1 MIFYLVLMI
10 EKLKLYFTGFSHLLY
25 PHNCEGCGT
34 DVLNETDILCT
45 KCLHQLPE
53 TGFCNTP
60 DNPVEKTFYGRLNF
74 SNAAAAYYFTKDSL
88 LQHLMV
94 QLKYRNNKEAGFY
107 LGKQLGYLLQDAER
121 FSDVDALIPLPL
133 NPKKEMKRGYNQAAV
148 ICEGIASVWQ
158 KPVLKDAVI
167 RTQFTETQT
176 QQDRIHRWQN
186 MQNVF
191 AVADKNSIQGKH
203 VLLVDDV
210 ITTGAT
216 LEACGAAILNSAP
229 TKLSIATIAWT
240 I

>member
-1 MIFYLVLMI
+1 VIQKLISYL
-10 EKLKLYFTGFSHLLY
+10 KDFSHLLY

-34 DVLNETDILCT
+34 DVLNDNAILCT
-45 KCLHQLPE
+45 KCLFELPE
-53 TGFCNTP
+53 TGFCNTVN
-60 DNPVEKTFYGRLNF
+60 NPVEKIFFGR
-74 SNAAAAYYFTKDSL
+74 SNIANATAAYYFTKDSL
-88 LQHLMV
+88 LQHLMIE
-94 QLKYRNNKEAGFY
+94 LKYRNNKDVGSF
-107 LGKQLGYLLQDAER
+107 LGKQLGYQLQESQR
-121 FSDVDALIPLPL
+121 FNDVDVVVPLPL
-133 NPKKEMKRGYNQAAV
+133 NPRKEKKRGYNQAMI

-158 KPVLKDAVI
+158 KPVLKNVVI

-191 AVADKNSIQGKH
+191 AINDTNSLEGKH

-216 LEACGAAILNSAP
+216 LEACGAAILQIP
-229 TKLSIATIAWT
+229 GTKLSIATVAWT

>member
-1 MIFYLVLMI
+1 MIQKLISYLKDL
-10 EKLKLYFTGFSHLLY
+10 SHLLY

-34 DVLNETDILCT
+34 DVLNDDAILCT
-45 KCLHQLPE
+45 KCLFELPE
-53 TGFCNTP
+53 TNFCNTVN
-60 DNPVEKTFYGRLNF
+60 NPVEKIFFGRLNIA
-74 SNAAAAYYFTKDSL
+74 NATAAYYFTKDSL
-88 LQHLMV
+88 LQHLMIE
-94 QLKYRNNKEAGFY
+94 LKYRNNKDVGIF
-107 LGKQLGYLLQDAER
+107 LGKQLGYQLQESQR
-121 FSDVDALIPLPL
+121 FYDVDVIVPLPL
-133 NPKKEMKRGYNQAAV
+133 NPKKEKKRGYNQAMI

-158 KPVLKDAVI
+158 KPVLKNVVI

-191 AVADKNSIQGKH
+191 AITDRNSIEGKH

-216 LEACGAAILNSAP
+216 LEACGASFLQIP
-229 TKLSIATIAWT
+229 GCKLSIAALAWT